1 MSFSVLISSNNYNN
15 RVGTITFNPTTGGTI
30 SLGSQTIPYTYVS
43 NYPYGAYSIYFP
55 YFDYTCGITIV
66 PPSYTITLQG
76 KAKGCPS
83 AFAQQKIGLYR
94 INGGVWTSLSV
105 LSSQN
110 TSYITLSTLTVPYG
124 TIIDVYF
131 PSCYYGIGYIPTA
144 GGNGDYNSRYG
155 YSYYTINAT
164 NSKTYYFNL
173 NTVTA

>member
-1 MSFSVLISSNNYNN
+1 MSFSVLISSVNYNG
-15 RVGTITFNPTTGGTI
+15 RVGTITFTPTTGGTI

-43 NYPYGAYSIYFP
+43 ANPYGSYSIYFP
-55 YFDYTCGITIV
+55 LYNNTCNLTLT

-76 KAKGCPS
+76 KGKGCSS
-83 AFAQQKIGLYR
+83 ATGLGKIGRYR
-94 INGGVWTSLSV
+94 INGGVWTSLNV
-105 LSSQN
+105 LNSQN

-144 GGNGDYNSRYG
+144 GGAGDYDSLYG
-155 YSYYTINAT
+155 YSYYTITAT

-173 NTVTA
+173 NTITV